1 METMSLMEYK
11 RIREIN
17 RKEAL
22 DECKKANA
30 LIYKGNKILV
40 NVEKANKYL
49 EDEII
54 LELGFIG

>member
-22 DECKKANA
+22 EECKKANA